1 MNEVLLVG
9 FLIRFILTPIIA
21 FSGHSYFRLVF
32 ILILLDVIDCNP
44 LVIKLFPKEQFKK
57 QQYCS
62 RDPFYSK
69 IDKFLDL
76 YQYLFAIILLR
87 SMFSQNSF
95 YTLLLLFFYRLL
107 GVVLYTK
114 NNDPVDFIYFPDLI
128 KEYIVLIAI
137 FGDKVPIHILILTI
151 LGKIGYEYLMHK
163 SNIMLHLYKKIFE

>member
-1 MNEVLLVG
+1 M
-9 FLIRFILTPIIA
+9 
-21 FSGHSYFRLVF
+21 
-32 ILILLDVIDCNP
+32 
-44 LVIKLFPKEQFKK
+44 
-57 QQYCS
+57 
-62 RDPFYSK
+62 
-69 IDKFLDL
+69 
-76 YQYLFAIILLR
+76 R
-87 SMFSQNSF
+87 SMFSPNSF

>member
-1 MNEVLLVG
+1 MNEVLLLG
-9 FLIRFILTPIIA
+9 FLTRFILTPIIF

-44 LVIKLFPKEQFKK
+44 LVIKFFSKKELKK

-62 RDPFYSK
+62 KDPFYSK

-76 YQYLFAIILLR
+76 FQYLFAIIFMR
-87 SMFSQNSF
+87 SMFSTNSF
-95 YTLLLLFFYRLL
+95 YTLLLLFCYRLL

-114 NNDPVDFIYFPDLI
+114 NNDPVYFIYFPDLI